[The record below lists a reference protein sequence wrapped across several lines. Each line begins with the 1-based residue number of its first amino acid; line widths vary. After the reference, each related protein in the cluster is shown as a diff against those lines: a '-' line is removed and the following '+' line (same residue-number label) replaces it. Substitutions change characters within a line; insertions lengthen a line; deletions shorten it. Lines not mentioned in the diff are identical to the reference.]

1 MKLLYKANDIIE
13 AQLIK
18 NMLEQANI
26 HTHLHGEYL
35 QGGIGDLQAFGLVQ
49 LMVDDK
55 DYRIAKEI
63 IYDWNSASFSE
74 NELKA

>member
-1 MKLLYKANDIIE
+1 MKLLYKANDVIE
-13 AQLIK
+13 AQLLK

-26 HTHLHGEYL
+26 DAYIHGEYL

-49 LMVDDK
+49 LMVQDD

-63 IYDWNSASFSE
+63 IDDWNSASISD

>member
-1 MKLLYKANDIIE
+1 MKLLYKANDVIE

-26 HTHLHGEYL
+26 ETYMHGQYL

-49 LMVDDK
+49 LMVDER
-55 DYRIAKEI
+55 YYQTAKEI
-63 IYDWNSASFSE
+63 IDDWNSADFSE
-74 NELKA
+74 NHLEA